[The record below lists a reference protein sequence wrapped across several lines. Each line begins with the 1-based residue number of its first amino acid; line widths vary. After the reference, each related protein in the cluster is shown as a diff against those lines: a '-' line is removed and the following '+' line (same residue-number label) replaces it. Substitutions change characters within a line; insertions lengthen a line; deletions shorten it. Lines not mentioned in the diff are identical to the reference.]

1 MPEVET
7 SAVPAALAP
16 HIEKLPEPVKGIA
29 TNFFKAVATPE
40 EAQARSAAAAMSFI
54 QLWAASQAPTIAL
67 FTALLVSSHLQTV
80 EGHINKATS
89 AAPALY
95 LVPGAFAVIFVLNVL
110 CWMSSLLSWVVM
122 LVWMALAAHF
132 AAELV
137 CSNWKRA
144 AKTAKG
150 PEEAKEE

>member
-1 MPEVET
+1 MGDIHSLSNRAMPEVET

-29 TNFFKAVATPE
+29 TNFFKAVASPE

-54 QLWAASQAPTIAL
+54 QLWAASQAPT
-67 FTALLVSSHLQTV
+67 T
-80 EGHINKATS
+80 
-89 AAPALY
+89 APALY

-110 CWMSSLLSWVVM
+110 CWMSSLLSWGVM